1 MSHRQPHEFSRR
13 ILLCVS
19 GMSPQILTETLYALL
34 HQETPFIPT
43 EIHLLSTAE
52 GAEQARL
59 NLLQG
64 NVHFHRFCDEY
75 GLSKAVFDES
85 RISMI
90 TDDQQRPLADITT
103 PRDNE
108 WAADCI
114 THKVN
119 DLTRDEESALHVS
132 MAGGRKTMGYY
143 AGYALSLFGR
153 SQDRLSHVLV
163 SAGYENLPDFY
174 YPTRQSYT
182 IYNRDKKAMDASKA
196 EVMLAEIPFVRL
208 RQGLSE
214 SLLAGNTSFLR
225 AVREAQRAE
234 EPPELVVDIAH
245 SALVCNGIA
254 VKLSP
259 LHFAFYLWVL
269 NADTP
274 VKGIPKES
282 KDYKELRNTAY
293 AHALITQFGE
303 LYGDSK
309 DSSRSTDALEEG
321 MAEDYFS
328 NTRSALNRV
337 LTDTLGKKMAEPFLI
352 ANVGRRGDATY
363 VVTLGADQISYRH

>member
-43 EIHLLSTAE
+43 EIHLLSTVE

-85 RISMI
+85 RISVI

-114 THKVN
+114 TRKVN

-153 SQDRLSHVLV
+153 NQDRLSHVLV
-163 SAGYENLPDFY
+163 SAGYENLTDFY

-196 EVMLAEIPFVRL
+196 RVMLAEIPFVRL

-214 SLLAGNTSFLR
+214 ALLAGNTSFLS

-234 EPPELVVDIAH
+234 EPAELVVDVANRV
-245 SALVCNGIA
+245 LVCNGIT
-254 VKLSP
+254 VRLSP
-259 LHFAFYLWVL
+259 IQFAFYLWIL
-269 NADTP
+269 NADVP

-282 KDYKELRNTAY
+282 KDFKELRNTSY
-293 AHALITQFGE
+293 ASALMTQFVE
-303 LYGDSK
+303 LFGDSK
-309 DSSRSTDALEEG
+309 DSTRSADALEHG
-321 MAEDYFS
+321 MEQDYFS
-328 NTRSALNRV
+328 YNRSGINAALTNA
-337 LTDTLGKKMAEPFLI
+337 LGKKMATPFLI

-363 VVTLGADQISYRH
+363 VVTLKADQISYHH